1 MTLVLAAANCNTV
14 PAWWHWDCQC
24 DTRHA
29 WPPIGCFTGYGLS
42 CPFHRNFH
50 RFLDATDSALA
61 QPQLTLALLSGMQ
74 GGCERVYGRRMRPL
88 SFPGWGGN
96 WDGRVAEWLEARETA
111 RRHSRLALR
120 TTPGSIPAR
129 CSAKARVHRGP
140 GVQGVPRSVAS
151 HR

>member
-1 MTLVLAAANCNTV
+1 
-14 PAWWHWDCQC
+14 
-24 DTRHA
+24 
-29 WPPIGCFTGYGLS
+29 
-42 CPFHRNFH
+42 
-50 RFLDATDSALA
+50 
-61 QPQLTLALLSGMQ
+61 MQ
-74 GGCERVYGRRMRPL
+74 GGGGGGGGGCERVYGRRMQAAK
-88 SFPGWGGN
+88 FPGVGGATEM
-96 WDGRVAEWLEARETA
+96 AEWLEARETA